1 MAQPDIILPEKEARQ
16 RLLDSAEQLF
26 AEKGFDSTSVR
37 DLTELAK
44 CNIAAVN
51 YHYGSKE
58 NLYQKVFHKHF
69 TLMRETRITGI
80 NQVMQNHGS
89 QTTLE
94 QLIEAFARAFLE
106 PLLDDSSG
114 RLTMRLMM
122 REMTDPRLPADMF
135 FEEMVKPVFTV
146 LLGAMQQIFPDLDQ
160 RNAQKCVHSL
170 IAQLIHVVQVRSFFT
185 RIQKL
190 DHPMLNLQEMLDHIV
205 QFTAA
210 GMKASL
216 MKGNP

>member
-1 MAQPDIILPEKEARQ
+1 MAQPDLNIPEKESRQ

-37 DLTELAK
+37 DLTQLAK
-44 CNIAAVN
+44 CNVASVN

-58 NLYQKVFHKHF
+58 KLYQKVFHKHF
-69 TLMRETRITGI
+69 TLMRETRITSI
-80 NQVMQNHGS
+80 NRVMQDHGP
-89 QTTLE
+89 QTSLE

-135 FEEMVKPVFTV
+135 FKDMVKPVSAV
-146 LLGAMQQIFPDLDQ
+146 LLGAMHQICPDLDQ

-170 IAQLIHVVQVRSFFT
+170 IAQLIHVVQVRIYFT

-190 DHPMLNLQEMLDHIV
+190 DHPMLNLQEMLDHVV
-205 QFTAA
+205 QFTEA

-216 MKGNP
+216 MKEKS

>member
-1 MAQPDIILPEKEARQ
+1 MAQPDHNIPEKESRQ

-37 DLTELAK
+37 DLTQLAK
-44 CNIAAVN
+44 CNVASVN

-58 NLYQKVFHKHF
+58 KLYQEVFYNHF
-69 TLMRETRITGI
+69 TLMRETRITSI
-80 NQVMQNHGS
+80 NRVMQDHGP
-89 QTTLE
+89 QTSLE
-94 QLIEAFARAFLE
+94 QFIKAFARAFLE
-106 PLLDDSSG
+106 PLLDNSSG

-135 FEEMVKPVFTV
+135 FEDMVKPVSAV
-146 LLGAMQQIFPDLDQ
+146 LLGAMHQICPDLDH

-170 IAQLIHVVQVRSFFT
+170 IAQLIHVVQVRIYFT

-190 DHPMLNLQEMLDHIV
+190 DHPMLNLQEMLDHVV

-216 MKGNP
+216 MKGKS